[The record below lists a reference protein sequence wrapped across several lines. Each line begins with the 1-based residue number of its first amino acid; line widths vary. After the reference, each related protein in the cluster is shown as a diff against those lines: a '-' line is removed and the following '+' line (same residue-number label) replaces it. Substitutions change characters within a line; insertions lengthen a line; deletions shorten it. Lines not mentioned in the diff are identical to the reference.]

1 MAAVCTSMQ
10 NLVTFGQ
17 TVVEK
22 SQFFIFK
29 MAAATI
35 LDFEN
40 LKFQWSIRWR
50 VPICITLP
58 NFIRMSQT
66 NADHWFGWFWW
77 NLAVWCI
84 LVPFCG
90 STTEINDNLTAFQN
104 GGRLLSWTCCICI
117 WTSHKDY
124 FRVSIFLQNL
134 VRIDPVA
141 LIIWQFRYF
150 VCLPWKHLFTPQN

>member
-40 LKFQWSIRWR
+40 LKFQWSIR
-50 VPICITLP
+50 
-58 NFIRMSQT
+58 
-66 NADHWFGWFWW
+66 
-77 NLAVWCI
+77 
-84 LVPFCG
+84 
-90 STTEINDNLTAFQN
+90 
-104 GGRLLSWTCCICI
+104 
-117 WTSHKDY
+117 
-124 FRVSIFLQNL
+124 
-134 VRIDPVA
+134 
-141 LIIWQFRYF
+141 
-150 VCLPWKHLFTPQN
+150 